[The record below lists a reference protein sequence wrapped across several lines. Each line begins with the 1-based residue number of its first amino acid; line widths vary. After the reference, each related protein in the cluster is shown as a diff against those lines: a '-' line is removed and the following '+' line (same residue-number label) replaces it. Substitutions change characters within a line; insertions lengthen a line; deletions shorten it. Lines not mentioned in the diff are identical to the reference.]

1 MINRLANLAGRE
13 STLLYAI
20 GFWLTLVQVSIAAS
34 HIILAVTLLIWCYQ
48 VLSRKLTFVRLP
60 LDLPIA
66 TFVGVSL
73 ASAAFS
79 FDPSASF
86 VDIKKLLLFAIP
98 YLVVSA
104 IRSESH
110 LEMLVLLLIGVA
122 DLAALVS
129 LWQYF
134 FGDLGD
140 LDHRIHG
147 FMSHYMT
154 FSGLLM
160 EVSILALAL
169 LLFRGRWRLFAS
181 GSFALMLTVL
191 ILSLTRSAW
200 LGLAVAAILLLALR
214 KRRLLLA
221 LPVLAV
227 AAIVLMPPEV
237 DSRLRTFLRPDV
249 SGRDRFFMLQSAGMM
264 INNHPWLGVG
274 PDMVSHVYPIYLAE
288 GAPPRANVHLH
299 NNAAQIASERGLLAL
314 GAWLWFVASILLWAA
329 RAYRR
334 SKDND
339 RRRTFA
345 AGALGVVVAGLT
357 AGLFEYNFGD
367 SEFLMLFLFISS
379 IPFVIE
385 RRSFTREP

>member
-1 MINRLANLAGRE
+1 MIERLANLAGRE

-34 HIILAVTLLIWCYQ
+34 HIILAVTLLIWGYQ
-48 VLSRKLTFVRLP
+48 VLSGKLTFVRLP

-66 TFVGVSL
+66 TFVAVSL
-73 ASAAFS
+73 ASAVFS
-79 FDPSASF
+79 FDPYTSL
-86 VDIKKLLLFAIP
+86 VNTKKLLLFAIP
-98 YLVVSA
+98 YLLVSA
-104 IRSESH
+104 LRSESH
-110 LEMLVLLLIGVA
+110 LEKLVLLLIGVA
-122 DLAALVS
+122 DLASLVS

-134 FGDLGD
+134 FADLGD
-140 LDHRIHG
+140 LDHRIRG

-191 ILSLTRSAW
+191 VLSLTRSAW
-200 LGLAVAAILLLALR
+200 LGLAVAVILLLTLR

-227 AAIVLMPPEV
+227 VTVVLIPPEV

-249 SGRDRFFMLQSAGMM
+249 SGSDRFYMLQSAGHMVA
-264 INNHPWLGVG
+264 NHPWFGVG
-274 PDMVSHVYPIYLAE
+274 PDMVSHVYPIYLVE
-288 GAPPRANVHLH
+288 GAPRRANVHLH

-314 GAWLWFVASILLWAA
+314 AAWLWFVASILLWAV

-334 SKDND
+334 SKGND
-339 RRRTFA
+339 RQRTFA
-345 AGALGVVVAGLT
+345 AAALGVVAAGLT

-367 SEFLMLFLFISS
+367 SEFLMLFLFISAF
-379 IPFVIE
+379 PFAIE
-385 RRSFTREP
+385 RPSFTRAP

>member
-1 MINRLANLAGRE
+1 MIERLANLAGRE

-34 HIILAVTLLIWCYQ
+34 HIILAVTLLIWGYQ
-48 VLSRKLTFVRLP
+48 VLSGKLTFVRLP

-66 TFVGVSL
+66 SFAAVSL
-73 ASAAFS
+73 ASAVFS
-79 FDPSASF
+79 FDPYTSL
-86 VDIKKLLLFAIP
+86 VDTKKLLLFAIP
-98 YLVVSA
+98 YLLVSA
-104 IRSESH
+104 LRSESH
-110 LEMLVLLLIGVA
+110 LEKLVLLLIGVA
-122 DLAALVS
+122 DLASLVS

-134 FGDLGD
+134 FADLGD
-140 LDHRIHG
+140 LDHRIRG

-191 ILSLTRSAW
+191 VLSLTRSAW
-200 LGLAVAAILLLALR
+200 LGLAVAVILLLTLR

-227 AAIVLMPPEV
+227 VTVVLIPPEV

-249 SGRDRFFMLQSAGMM
+249 SGSDRFYMLQSAGHMVA
-264 INNHPWLGVG
+264 NHPWFGVG
-274 PDMVSHVYPIYLAE
+274 PDMVSHVYPIYLVE
-288 GAPPRANVHLH
+288 GAPRRANVHLH

-314 GAWLWFVASILLWAA
+314 AAWLWLVASILLWAV

-334 SKDND
+334 SKGND
-339 RRRTFA
+339 RQRTFA
-345 AGALGVVVAGLT
+345 AAALGVVAAGLT

-367 SEFLMLFLFISS
+367 SEFLMLFLFISAF
-379 IPFVIE
+379 PFAIE
-385 RRSFTREP
+385 RPSFTRAP